1 MATIRHPAVAL
12 ADEAS
17 LTMTMQ
23 DTAVAALTSYAD
35 GAPAQTFTRVD
46 ARLVLQRIGDLIRA
60 ASAAGWL
67 DEREAADTG
76 EAA

>member
-1 MATIRHPAVAL
+1 MATIRHPALDL

-17 LTMTMQ
+17 REMDMQ
-23 DTAVAALTSYAD
+23 RAALIAISRYANFGD
-35 GAPAQTFTRVD
+35 PITRVD
-46 ARLVLQRIGDLIRA
+46 ARRVLDLIADLRRA

-67 DEREAADTG
+67 DEHEAADTG